1 MHTMRVLLVSD
12 TYPPDINGVA
22 GSLRTL
28 VQGLQGRG
36 HRVDVATTVP
46 AAGDENP
53 AAEHARHVVKS
64 VPLPGYPGLRIG
76 LATTFRMMDVI
87 ERSAADVIYVAT
99 ETVLGIATVR
109 AAKKLGIPVVS
120 GFHTNFQT
128 YLEDYHLPGLE
139 EVAAAFLRSFHN
151 QTVRT
156 LAPSADTAR
165 QLEEWGIAHVGVL
178 GRGVDAERF
187 SPDKR
192 DEGLRAEWGADADTP
207 VAIYVG
213 RVAAEKNLNLLIRG
227 FEAFRE
233 IHPGAP
239 CVVVGDGPKA
249 CWFRSEFP
257 DLHFSGSRTGED
269 LARHYASADVFLFPS
284 LTETFGNVVL
294 ESMASGLATVAFDY
308 AAAAQFLRDGCNGW
322 LARKGDE
329 QHFVEKT
336 REAALAWGDAGIR
349 NASRQHAM
357 ASSWETI
364 VALFEQELYHAG
376 AGQNEHAERLS
387 MVPCSQ
393 PKSPASP

>member
-1 MHTMRVLLVSD
+1 MRVLLVSD

-36 HRVDVATTVP
+36 HAVEVATTVP
-46 AAGDENP
+46 ATGEGNETT
-53 AAEHARHVVKS
+53 EHARHVVRS

-76 LATTFRMMDVI
+76 LATTFRMMNVI
-87 ERSAADVIYVAT
+87 ERSGADVIYVAT

-109 AAKKLGIPVVS
+109 AAKKLGVPVVS

-151 QTVRT
+151 QTART
-156 LAPSADTAR
+156 LTPSADTAR

-178 GRGVDAERF
+178 GRGVDADRF
-187 SPDKR
+187 SPHKR
-192 DEGLRAEWGADADTP
+192 DAGLRAEWGADAGTP

-227 FEAFRE
+227 FEVFRE
-233 IHPGAP
+233 IHPDAP
-239 CVVVGDGPKA
+239 CVVVGDGPRAPWLKA
-249 CWFRSEFP
+249 EFP
-257 DLHFSGSRTGED
+257 NLQFSGSRTGED

-308 AAAAQFLRDGCNGW
+308 AAAAQFLRDGRTGW

-329 QHFVEKT
+329 QHFLEKT
-336 REAALAWGDAGIR
+336 REAARAWSDAGMRI
-349 NASRQHAM
+349 ASRKHAM
-357 ASSWETI
+357 ASSWEAI
-364 VALFEQELYHAG
+364 VTLFEQELHRAG
-376 AGQNEHAERLS
+376 AASRSEPTGCLP
-387 MVPCSQ
+387 MVTCFQSQ
-393 PKSPASP
+393 TPASP